1 MFRRSG
7 YILKCVQ
14 LFVLILVACAVTS
27 RAQTTSF
34 TYQGKLGDGGGPA
47 TGSYDF
53 QFTLWDALSGGTQQ
67 PQPSPVTVTRTN
79 VAVGSGIFT
88 VQLDFGANAFP
99 GADRYLEIGVRP
111 TGGGSFTVLA
121 PRQQISSAPYSVKSL
136 NADNAVTATNAT
148 QLGGVAANQFVVTG
162 DARLSDAR
170 PPTAGSA
177 NYIQN
182 QSAGPQASSNF
193 NISGNG
199 TANILSATTQYNLG
213 GQRMLSVSG
222 PFSASLTAMAS
233 NTFLGENAGVNTTP
247 AGTINDPNG
256 KFNTFT
262 GALTGVANTTGG
274 NNSFFGGAAGNANTT
289 GSQNSFFGL
298 NAGRFNTTGDSNT
311 FSGGY
316 AGFRNTTQH
325 DNTFIGYSA
334 GFANGTND
342 TTNLAN
348 LNTFVGSQ
356 SGQANTTGFA
366 NSFFGLAA
374 GGSNLDGYENSFFG
388 RGAGFSNVHGIQNSI
403 FGDLAGNLNV
413 NGGFNAF
420 FGYYAGHSNNSGDLN
435 SFFGSGAGAVNQTG
449 SYNSAFGSGANFGG
463 TNLVN
468 ATSIGANARVDVNNA
483 LVLGSVNGINGAT
496 ANTVVGIGTTT
507 PGVTLDIL
515 NSTSSVGV
523 RARST
528 AGSSIIFLD
537 RVSASTPYS
546 SQIYFQ
552 TAGSTTDFGM
562 GTAQGS
568 AGASDFSIYNYG
580 TNSNAFT
587 IQKSNGNIGI
597 GTVTPGYRLHVD
609 QTTPNAFATH
619 IQTEGLATGTSY
631 GLVVSAGTNSSDIS
645 FQSRN
650 QAGSSMLMVRGDGLV
665 NIANTLSVTG
675 SASIGGNLTLGG
687 GLQLQNMIGPGGL
700 SVCVNSSGPPFV
712 LVVCSS
718 SYRYKT
724 NINNLREGL
733 SIINRLKPIAYV
745 WKIGGQPDIGF
756 GAEDVE
762 SIDRRLVFYNDKGQV
777 EGVKYDRIGV
787 VLVNAVKEQQAQIE
801 KLQEQLTRQQEQ
813 ITQQQRQAKQQQAAF
828 AAQQQQI
835 DALKRLVCRKHPRTN
850 VRRMN

>member
-1 MFRRSG
+1 MLRHRVHV
-7 YILKCVQ
+7 LRCVE
-14 LFVLILVACAVTS
+14 LFVLVLVVCAVTAS
-27 RAQTTSF
+27 AQTTSF
-34 TYQGKLGDGGGPA
+34 TYQGKLSDGGGPA
-47 TGSYDF
+47 TGAYDF
-53 QFTLWDALSGGTQQ
+53 QFTLWDALSGGAQQ
-67 PQPSPVTVTRTN
+67 PQPSPATVTKTN
-79 VAVGSGIFT
+79 VAVTGGIFT
-88 VQLDFGANAFP
+88 VQLDFGATAFP

-111 TGGGSFTVLA
+111 TGGGGFAILS
-121 PRQQISSAPYSVKSL
+121 PRQPVNSTPYSLRSLSTTTADALSTACVNCVTSAQIQSVQGSQISSPIPV
-136 NADNAVTATNAT
+136 ADV
-148 QLGGVAANQFVVTG
+148 
-162 DARLSDAR
+162 
-170 PPTAGSA
+170 PAGSG

-182 QSAGPQASSNF
+182 STNQQVTSNF
-193 NISGNG
+193 NISGAG
-199 TANILSATTQYNLG
+199 TAGGTLSGNIVNASTQFNLG
-213 GQRMLSVSG
+213 GSRVLAISG
-222 PFSASLTAMAS
+222 GNIAPNS
-233 NTFLGENAGVNTTP
+233 NTFAGVLAGVATTP
-247 AGTINDPNG
+247 SATGIAGN
-256 KFNTFT
+256 
-262 GALTGVANTTGG
+262 L
-274 NNSFFGGAAGNANTT
+274 NSFFGNHAGE
-289 GSQNSFFGL
+289 
-298 NAGRFNTTGDSNT
+298 
-311 FSGGY
+311 
-316 AGFRNTTQH
+316 
-325 DNTFIGYSA
+325 
-334 GFANGTND
+334 
-342 TTNLAN
+342 
-348 LNTFVGSQ
+348 
-356 SGQANTTGFA
+356 ANTTGFSNA
-366 NSFFGLAA
+366 FLGAYSGA
-374 GGSNLDGYENSFFG
+374 SNLDGSDNSFFG
-388 RGAGFSNVHGIQNSI
+388 RSAGALNVHGIQNSF
-403 FGDLAGNLNV
+403 FGNFSGVLNST
-413 NGGFNAF
+413 GGFNAF
-420 FGYYAGHSNNSGDLN
+420 LGYYSGHDNNSGDLN

-468 ATSIGANARVDVNNA
+468 STSIGANARVDVNNA

-496 ANTVVGIGTTT
+496 ANTMVGIGTTT
-507 PGVTLDIL
+507 PGTALDVQ
-515 NSTSSVGV
+515 NNTSSVAF
-523 RARST
+523 RLSSN
-528 AGSSIIFLD
+528 AGSSTIYLVRALAI
-537 RVSASTPYS
+537 AANS
-546 SQIYFQ
+546 SQIQFYS
-552 TAGSTTDFGM
+552 AGNPDFSM
-562 GTAQGS
+562 GTSQGS
-568 AGASDFSIYNYG
+568 AGVSDFSIYNYG
-580 TNSNAFT
+580 TNSNVFT

-650 QAGSSMLMVRGDGLV
+650 QAGSSMFMVRGDGLV

-724 NINNLREGL
+724 NINNFREGL
-733 SIINRLKPIAYV
+733 SIINRLKPIGYA

-813 ITQQQRQAKQQQAAF
+813 ITQQQRQAKQQQASF

-835 DALKRLVCRKHPRTN
+835 DALKKLVCRKHPRTN